1 CDLMAIPVNV
11 KKWID
16 ENREYFLPPVCNKL
30 MQNHQLKV
38 MFVGGPNQRKD
49 YHIEEGEELFYQ
61 VQGDMCLK
69 IVENGKHKDV
79 HIKEGEMFLLPGR
92 IPHSPQR
99 YADTVGLVFER
110 RRLDTEKDG
119 LRYYVEGTTEVLFE
133 KWFYCED
140 LGTQLAPIMKEFFS
154 SEQYKSGKPDPAQPI
169 GKMPFIL
176 NTEQVMEPFSF
187 QNWLNKHRLEIN
199 QKKRVSLFGDNQE
212 TKAVVYGS
220 GESKDS
226 KAQTDT
232 WIWQLEGTSCVTLG
246 NEVLKLGSGD
256 SLLIPEKSLYSWIRE
271 DCSIALSTSQV
282 PA

>member
-1 CDLMAIPVNV
+1 MQKACDLMAIPVNV

-49 YHIEEGEELFYQ
+49 YHIEEGE
-61 VQGDMCLK
+61 
-69 IVENGKHKDV
+69 
-79 HIKEGEMFLLPGR
+79 EMFLLPGR

-169 GKMPFIL
+169 GKMPFFL

-199 QKKRVSLFGDNQE
+199 QKKRVSLFGHNQE

>member
-1 CDLMAIPVNV
+1 MAIPVNV

-119 LRYYVEGTTEVLFE
+119 LR
-133 KWFYCED
+133 
-140 LGTQLAPIMKEFFS
+140 FFS

-169 GKMPFIL
+169 GKMPFFL

-199 QKKRVSLFGDNQE
+199 QKKRVSLFGHNQE